1 MEAGFS
7 ISPQD
12 ILFLPVLWFSLICHE
27 VGHAY
32 AAWRGGDDTARLM
45 GRITLDPRAHLD
57 PIGTILIPI
66 IMILSPVGL
75 PLIGWA
81 KPVPI
86 NPGRFRS
93 RKWDLIVSLSGV
105 TLNLVLALLAIFLLK
120 LFFVFGLDSRLS
132 PGLSEF
138 NLFDILFIVFK
149 SFMLVNLILMLFNL
163 LPIPPLDGSHVVL
176 YFIKTRDSFL
186 FKAFEFLERYSFLVL
201 ILFVW
206 SGLFQY
212 VLIPFFWIFAL
223 FMAFVVRLPLDQIF
237 F

>member
-32 AAWRGGDDTARLM
+32 AAYRGGDNTARLQ

-86 NPGRFRS
+86 DPRQFRS
-93 RKWDLIVSLSGV
+93 RKWDLIVSLAGIS
-105 TLNLVLALLAIFLLK
+105 LNLLIALTAILLLK
-120 LFFVFGLDSRLS
+120 LFFVFGLADHRS

-138 NLFDILFIVFK
+138 NLADMLFTVLK
-149 SFMLVNLILMLFNL
+149 SFMLVNLVLALFNL

-176 YFIKTRDSFL
+176 YFVKTRDSLL
-186 FKAFEFLERYSFLVL
+186 FKAFEFLERYSFIVL

-206 SGLFQY
+206 SGLFKFI
-212 VLIPFFWIFAL
+212 LIPFLWIFAL
-223 FMAFVVRLPLDQIF
+223 FMTFVVRLPLEQIF